1 MSGPAAGGFHG
12 EAADTCIEGFG
23 PDKCDVTLAP
33 PLRWRGRTAADR
45 LPGMLK
51 TVLIYG
57 FALAAGA
64 FALQWVEY
72 QIWARTH
79 AGTVYIALIGS
90 AFLGLGIWVG
100 SRLFRREPSADG
112 SVPNE
117 RAHASLGITERERQ
131 VLQLLADGRSNKE
144 IAARLGLSP
153 NTVKTHVA
161 RLFEKLRVARRTE
174 AILLARD
181 LGLVP

>member
-1 MSGPAAGGFHG
+1 MA
-12 EAADTCIEGFG
+12 
-23 PDKCDVTLAP
+23 
-33 PLRWRGRTAADR
+33 AADR

-57 FALAAGA
+57 LALAAGA
-64 FALQWVEY
+64 VALQWLEY
-72 QIWARTH
+72 QIWARAH
-79 AGTVYIALIGS
+79 AGTIYIALIAA
-90 AFLGLGIWVG
+90 AFMGLGIWVG
-100 SRLFRREPSADG
+100 ARLFRKESRG
-112 SVPNE
+112 SEFTPNA
-117 RAHASLGITERERQ
+117 RAQSSLGITERERE

-174 AILLARD
+174 AISLARE

>member
-1 MSGPAAGGFHG
+1 M
-12 EAADTCIEGFG
+12 
-23 PDKCDVTLAP
+23 
-33 PLRWRGRTAADR
+33 LR
-45 LPGMLK
+45 
-51 TVLIYG
+51 TVIIYG

-64 FALQWVEY
+64 VLLQWLEY
-72 QIWARTH
+72 QVWARSH
-79 AGTVYIALIGS
+79 PGTVYIALIAV

-100 SRLFRREPSADG
+100 RRLFRREPRAGDFT
-112 SVPNE
+112 PND
-117 RAHASLGITERERQ
+117 RAQASLGITERERQ

-174 AILLARD
+174 AILIARE

>member
-1 MSGPAAGGFHG
+1 
-12 EAADTCIEGFG
+12 
-23 PDKCDVTLAP
+23 
-33 PLRWRGRTAADR
+33 
-45 LPGMLK
+45 MLK

-64 FALQWVEY
+64 GALQWLEY

-79 AGTVYIALIGS
+79 AGTLYVALIAA

-100 SRLFRREPSADG
+100 ARLFGTKARGGTIA
-112 SVPNE
+112 PNE
-117 RAHASLGITERERQ
+117 RAQASLGITERERE

-153 NTVKTHVA
+153 NTVKTHLA
-161 RLFEKLRVARRTE
+161 RLFEKLRVTRRTQ
-174 AILLARD
+174 AIVLARE

>member
-1 MSGPAAGGFHG
+1 M
-12 EAADTCIEGFG
+12 
-23 PDKCDVTLAP
+23 
-33 PLRWRGRTAADR
+33 LRIAIA
-45 LPGMLK
+45 
-51 TVLIYG
+51 YG

-64 FALQWVEY
+64 VALQWLEY
-72 QIWARTH
+72 RFWARTN
-79 AGTVYIALIGS
+79 AATLYIALVAT

-100 SRLFRREPSADG
+100 RRLFRRERRDDDFT
-112 SVPNE
+112 PNE
-117 RAHASLGITERERQ
+117 RALSSLGITGRERE

-161 RLFEKLRVARRTE
+161 RLFEKLRVARRTQ
-174 AILLARD
+174 AILLARE

>member
-1 MSGPAAGGFHG
+1 
-12 EAADTCIEGFG
+12 
-23 PDKCDVTLAP
+23 
-33 PLRWRGRTAADR
+33 
-45 LPGMLK
+45 MLK

-64 FALQWVEY
+64 VALQWLEY
-72 QIWARTH
+72 QMWARAH
-79 AGTVYIALIGS
+79 AGPIYVALIAA

-100 SRLFRREPSADG
+100 ARLFRKEPRPATFA
-112 SVPNE
+112 PNE
-117 RAHASLGITERERQ
+117 RAQASLGITERERQ
-131 VLQLLADGRSNKE
+131 VLHLLADGRSNKE

-174 AILLARD
+174 AISLARE

>member
-1 MSGPAAGGFHG
+1 
-12 EAADTCIEGFG
+12 
-23 PDKCDVTLAP
+23 
-33 PLRWRGRTAADR
+33 
-45 LPGMLK
+45 MLK

-57 FALAAGA
+57 IALAAGA
-64 FALQWVEY
+64 VALQWLEY
-72 QIWARTH
+72 QIWARAH
-79 AGTVYIALIGS
+79 AGTVYVALIAA

-100 SRLFRREPSADG
+100 HRLFRSEPRTGAFT
-112 SVPNE
+112 PNE
-117 RAHASLGITERERQ
+117 RAQFSLGITERERQ

-174 AILLARD
+174 AILLARE
-181 LGLVP
+181 LEIIP